1 MTTFLFV
8 IKHDYA
14 QLPGSPIYVPG
25 SDKGKKKFFAK
36 STNMVAMLSYARG
49 HFGFPLLFTQIIKGH
64 VLTRNNETKPAPKQ
78 NNQNDWN
85 HRAAGMA
92 ETNEMI

>member
-1 MTTFLFV
+1 MTM
-8 IKHDYA
+8 
-14 QLPGSPIYVPG
+14 PSSPALQFMYL
-25 SDKGKKKFFAK
+25 DLTKEKKKFFAK

-78 NNQNDWN
+78 NNQND
-85 HRAAGMA
+85 
-92 ETNEMI
+92 